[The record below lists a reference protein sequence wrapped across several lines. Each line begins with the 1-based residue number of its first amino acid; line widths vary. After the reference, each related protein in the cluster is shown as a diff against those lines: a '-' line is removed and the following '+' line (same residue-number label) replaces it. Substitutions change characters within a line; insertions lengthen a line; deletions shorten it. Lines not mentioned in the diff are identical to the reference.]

1 MLDTTT
7 PRTFHLRYGVFLTD
21 YKTRRYVIATID
33 TENYPVVFLREQ
45 VEDVTPKGYMSGR
58 YTSGRNM
65 SGRNMSYKLR
75 SVYSLYGTDALT
87 LEQANEVLDFL
98 KAGDSRKAI
107 TKFKRYFNNDAEP
120 YCEQV
125 GEVVL
130 DDMIPDEWYDAW
142 KEMEFIITSSKDT
155 KGYWE
160 KDVKERGIWD

>member
-107 TKFKRYFNNDAEP
+107 TKFKRYFNSEAEP
-120 YCEQV
+120 YCERV

-130 DDMIPDEWYDAW
+130 DDMIPDERYNAW
-142 KEMEFIITSSKDT
+142 KEMEFIITSSKC
-155 KGYWE
+155 
-160 KDVKERGIWD
+160 V